1 MLVEVKRAYGGAE
14 GKRVRAGDRFWVLR
28 PGGKKAPE
36 GLQQITQA
44 RYQQLLQQRLVA
56 PAEAGAKVEEPSRP
70 RPEPRTRRP
79 AAPVPGAKVEPDS
92 TAPRAPRPRQAAKAK
107 DPAEKPK
114 SPRPARGGQT
124 GEGAQSSSSPAA
136 PQTGGSTLR
145 QRGTRRGQ
153 TSGGSSSTTP
163 SGSAPGQTSSTPATP
178 NGGASTQTPPDDS
191 AAFD

>member
-14 GKRVRAGDRFWVLR
+14 GKRVRVGDRFWVLR

-36 GLQQITQA
+36 GVQQITQA
-44 RYQQLLQQRLVA
+44 RYQQLLQQRLVG

-107 DPAEKPK
+107 DAEKPK
-114 SPRPARGGQT
+114 SPRPPRGGQT
-124 GEGAQSSSSPAA
+124 GEGAPSSSSPAA
-136 PQTGGSTLR
+136 PQTGGSTLK

-178 NGGASTQTPPDDS
+178 NGGGSTQTPPDDS